1 MVEKIGKVLKKIDSL
16 SIWAGKITSFLI
28 IAITLFQVR
37 EVVARYV
44 FDKPTIWNW
53 ELCTM
58 LYAALFLMGG
68 AWVMQEK
75 KHVSTDIIYVR
86 LSPRMRA
93 YLDIVTYLCFF
104 TVFAGVMLWQ
114 GAEMAL
120 DSIKI
125 RETSYTLWGPPIY
138 PSKTMMVA
146 AFVLLAM
153 QGIAKIVRDI
163 IFVSTGKEI

>member
-1 MVEKIGKVLKKIDSL
+1 MVEKIGKVLKRIDSL
-16 SIWAGKITSFLI
+16 SIWAGKLTSFLI
-28 IAITLFQVR
+28 IVITLLQVR

-58 LYAALFLMGG
+58 LYALLFLMGG

-86 LSPRMRA
+86 LSRRTRA

-104 TVFAGVMLWQ
+104 IVFVGVMLWQ
-114 GAEMAL
+114 GSEMAI

-125 RETSYTLWGPPIY
+125 RETSYTLWAPPIY
-138 PSKTMMVA
+138 PSKTLMVV
-146 AFVLLAM
+146 AFALLAL

>member
-1 MVEKIGKVLKKIDSL
+1 LVEKIEKVLKKIEFL
-16 SIWAGKITSFLI
+16 SIWAGKLTSFLI
-28 IAITLFQVR
+28 IAITLLQVR

-68 AWVMQEK
+68 AWVMQER

-86 LSPRMRA
+86 LSPRTRA
-93 YLDIVTYLCFF
+93 YLDIITYICFF
-104 TVFAGVMLWQ
+104 TVFTGVMLWQ
-114 GAEMAL
+114 GTEMAI

-125 RETSYTLWGPPIY
+125 GETSYTQWGPPIY
-138 PSKTMMVA
+138 PSKTMMVV
-146 AFVLLAM
+146 AFVLLAI

-163 IFVSTGKEI
+163 TFVTTGKEI